1 MASGES
7 KTPFSVHRS
16 GALKIRF
23 QQLQLQAWFEGR
35 GEQFNAAYLKILQRL
50 RTDPLTYGEP
60 LYPLRHMRLQVRVC
74 SVLPLKVEFAVSEEH
89 HMVFI
94 KSYHLFAAPDE

>member
-7 KTPFSVHRS
+7 KRPFEVHSS
-16 GALKIRF
+16 GALKQRF
-23 QQLQLQAWFEGR
+23 WQLQIQATVEAR
-35 GEQFNAAYLKILQRL
+35 GAQLFAAYLQIFQRL

-60 LYPLRHMRLQVRVC
+60 LYPLPHMRLQVRTC
-74 SVLPLKVEFAVSEEH
+74 SVRPLAVEYAVSVEH

-94 KSYHLFAAPDE
+94 KAYHLFDAPEV

>member
-7 KTPFSVHRS
+7 KIPFAVHRS
-16 GALKIRF
+16 GALKF
-23 QQLQLQAWFEGR
+23 QFSQLQFQASLEGR
-35 GEQFNAAYLKILQRL
+35 VEQLNAAYLKILQRL

-60 LYPLRHMRLQVRVC
+60 LYPLRHMRLQARVC
-74 SVLPLKVEFAVSEEH
+74 SVLPLRVEFAVSEEH

-94 KSYHLFAAPDE
+94 KSYHLLAAPDE